1 MTRHSKFDASI
12 DKRRALNDAENSG
25 IVADSLDVRMALIKR
40 MEAGEMTL
48 AQVQEELKKIKRNA
62 KKNGHLTR
70 SQVWSR
76 A

>member
-40 MEAGEMTL
+40 MEAGEMT
-48 AQVQEELKKIKRNA
+48 
-62 KKNGHLTR
+62 R